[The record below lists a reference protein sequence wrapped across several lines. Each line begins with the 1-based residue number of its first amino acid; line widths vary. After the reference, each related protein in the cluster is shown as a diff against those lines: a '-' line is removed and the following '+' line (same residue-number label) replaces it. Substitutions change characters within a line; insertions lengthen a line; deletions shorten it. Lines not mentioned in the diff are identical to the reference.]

1 MSVDQQADEAAIL
14 ALFERQ
20 NAAWAAGDAEAYAT
34 VFTPDADYVTW
45 IGTHFKGRAAIR
57 DSHTPLFAKYLKN
70 THLEGEITQLR
81 FLTPDVALVHGR
93 GWMLKPR
100 QRRTRRAMKVQ
111 TTVVVREHGEWL
123 IAAFQN
129 TKTHP
134 LMAAIGIKI
143 DSRQAP
149 STLPGREVPAN

>member
-1 MSVDQQADEAAIL
+1 MSVDQRADEAAIL
-14 ALFERQ
+14 ALLDRQ

-57 DSHTPLFAKYLKN
+57 DSHLPLFAKYLKG

-81 FLTPDVALVHGR
+81 FLTPDVAVVHGR
-93 GWMLKPR
+93 GWLLKHR

-111 TTVVVREHGEWL
+111 TTVFVRQYGEWL

-134 LMAAIGIKI
+134 LMEAIGIKI

-149 STLPGREVPAN
+149 STLPGREVPTN

>member
-1 MSVDQQADEAAIL
+1 MASIVLLGCGGGAIRIR
-14 ALFERQ
+14 FR
-20 NAAWAAGDAEAYAT
+20 
-34 VFTPDADYVTW
+34 TPDAVLAY
-45 IGTHFKGRAAIR
+45 
-57 DSHTPLFAKYLKN
+57 
-70 THLEGEITQLR
+70 
-81 FLTPDVALVHGR
+81 GR
-93 GWMLKPR
+93 GWLLEPR

-111 TTVVVREHGEWL
+111 TTVVFGQHGEWL